1 MFIMTLILVSLG
13 VTLSLFG
20 LLGLS
25 AVIYSSL
32 LVRKSSNHYSEKE
45 KKTTLERLII
55 INYLALSLAAFGLIM
70 ILVGLLLR

>member
-1 MFIMTLILVSLG
+1 MTLILISSG

-25 AVIYSSL
+25 VVIYSSF
-32 LVRKSSNHYSEKE
+32 LVRKHSKYYSQQE
-45 KKTTLERLII
+45 KKTTFERLII

>member
-1 MFIMTLILVSLG
+1 MTLFLVSLG

-20 LLGLS
+20 LFGLS
-25 AVIYSSL
+25 AVIYSSFL
-32 LVRKSSNHYSEKE
+32 GRKNSEYYSQQE
-45 KKTTLERLII
+45 KKTTFERLII

>member
-1 MFIMTLILVSLG
+1 MSLILVSLG

-32 LVRKSSNHYSEKE
+32 LVRKNSKYFSEKE

-55 INYLALSLAAFGLIM
+55 INYLALSLAAFGLII

>member
-1 MFIMTLILVSLG
+1 MTLILVSLG

-25 AVIYSSL
+25 VVIYSSF
-32 LVRKSSNHYSEKE
+32 LVRKNIKHSSEEE
-45 KKTTLERLII
+45 KKTTFERLIV

>member
-1 MFIMTLILVSLG
+1 MTWILVSLG

-32 LVRKSSNHYSEKE
+32 LVRKNSNHYSEEE

-55 INYLALSLAAFGLIM
+55 INYLALSLAAFGLI
-70 ILVGLLLR
+70 ILLIGLLLR

>member
-1 MFIMTLILVSLG
+1 MTLILLSLG

-32 LVRKSSNHYSEKE
+32 LVRKNSYHYSEKE
-45 KKTTLERLII
+45 KKTTLERLIT
-55 INYLALSLAAFGLIM
+55 INYLALSLATFGLI
-70 ILVGLLLR
+70 IISVGLLLR